1 MGMRGTL
8 RDLALAALVF
18 IIIVSW
24 PCLVDYLVA
33 PIEGDVA
40 EWVVRVCM

>member
-8 RDLALAALVF
+8 RDLALVALVF
-18 IIIVSW
+18 IIIVGW
-24 PCLVDYLVA
+24 TCLVDYLVP